1 LIYTFNNFLLD
12 TVKFTLTKV
21 NESIPIEPQV
31 FNIIL
36 YLIEKKDRVV
46 SRQELLDTIWKGKIV
61 SDSSISNHIKS
72 ARKILDDDGTKQA
85 VIKTIHGR
93 GYQFI
98 ASFEGVTN
106 ESETTEKTHKPKNFR
121 LSIILFSVLI
131 LLIFFAIKYYQ
142 KFELNQSIQKIANYQ
157 EISYAT
163 FVAQAKRRNEL
174 VAMIEARI
182 GEKREMQYEKYF
194 SYYFKKLNGQE
205 KFVFDQIRA
214 MTDLGLYQNN
224 LKIIEELNNHPEIYN
239 QINGTKELQQ
249 HLVFWMNKYHSVFK
263 KRQDM
268 CLLYVGVEDG
278 VPYPSQVNKNISDWL
293 QNKPNNNTEKI
304 Q

>member
-1 LIYTFNNFLLD
+1 MIYNFNNFLLD
-12 TVKFTLTKV
+12 TVNFTLTKV

-36 YLIEKKDRVV
+36 YLIEQKGRVV
-46 SRQELLDTIWKGKIV
+46 SRQELLDTIWKDKIV

-72 ARKILDDDGTKQA
+72 ARKVLDDDGIKQA

-98 ASFEGVTN
+98 ASFEGAANIITET
-106 ESETTEKTHKPKNFR
+106 ESKNKPKKFR
-121 LSIILFSVLI
+121 SKIIVLLVILLLILF
-131 LLIFFAIKYYQ
+131 AYNYYQ
-142 KFELNQSIQKIANYQ
+142 KVELNQSVQKITSYQ

-163 FVAQAKRRNEL
+163 FIAQAKRRNEL

-194 SYYFKKLNGQE
+194 SYYFEKLNGQE

-239 QINGTKELQQ
+239 QIKGTKELQQ
-249 HLVFWMNKYHSVFK
+249 HLVFWMNKYHSIFK

-278 VPYPSQVNKNISDWL
+278 VPYPSQVNKNIIDWL
-293 QNKPNNNTEKI
+293 DKKPNNK
-304 Q
+304 